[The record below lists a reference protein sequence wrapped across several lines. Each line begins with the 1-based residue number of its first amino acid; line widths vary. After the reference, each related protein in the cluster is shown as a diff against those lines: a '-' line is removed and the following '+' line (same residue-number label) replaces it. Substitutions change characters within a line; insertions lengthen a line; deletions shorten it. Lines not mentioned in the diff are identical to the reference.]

1 MPLKRETARAELLEA
16 ADENFVTHGAWLPRR
31 LSGMRVVDQPH
42 LVLIDSGL
50 PCDTFNL
57 TCRAR
62 LDPAEAGD
70 RAREGLDYFRQA
82 QRPFSWWIGPAD
94 RPANLGDLLLG
105 LGLERVETELG
116 MVAAL
121 SELRRGELPP
131 EGLRIVRV
139 ASEAQLRAFALVL
152 AANWT
157 PPDPDVLRFYELAAS
172 AFLRDSAPV
181 WLYVGYLG
189 EEPVATAELTVGGGI
204 VGLYNISTLAAHRGR
219 GFGTA
224 LTLRPLL
231 DARELGHKTAVLQA
245 APPGVGLYERLG
257 FRSFGEIAEY
267 KPVSGRGPGEGT
279 AGREP

>member
-57 TCRAR
+57 ICRAR

-82 QRPFSWWIGPAD
+82 QRPFSWWIGPVD
-94 RPANLGDLLLG
+94 RPANLGDLLVG
-105 LGLERVETELG
+105 LGLEHVETELG

-121 SELRRGELPP
+121 SELRRGELAP

-172 AFLRDSAPV
+172 ALLRDSAPV

-189 EEPVATAELTVGGGI
+189 EVPVATAELTVGGGV

-231 DARELGHKTAVLQA
+231 DAREQGHKTAVLQA
-245 APPGVGLYERLG
+245 APAGVGLYERLG

-267 KPVSGRGPGEGT
+267 KSVSGSSPGEGT